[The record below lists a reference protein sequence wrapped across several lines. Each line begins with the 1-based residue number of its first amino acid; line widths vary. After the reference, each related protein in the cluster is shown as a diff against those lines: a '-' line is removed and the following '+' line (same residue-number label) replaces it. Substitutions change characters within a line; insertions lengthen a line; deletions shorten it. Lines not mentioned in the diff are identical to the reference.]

1 MLVNHRYE
9 RGQTLPFWAIGILA
23 FLALLFFTINYANLV
38 RWDIRGQNAA
48 DGAASAGIATDA
60 NMHNELNT
68 ILYAATI
75 DETRMRYLL
84 QGAINT
90 VNDPSGCL
98 SPANCAAIY
107 NKDVAAFNVAVQTYS
122 ALRGQWQQA
131 DNLSKGGLQNNPASA
146 IALIGTNCSIL
157 DCAFTYTTSIDS
169 TNEVVDVV
177 ACKNVPI
184 VAPSIMGLS
193 NLNAFSAIGRSASTL
208 VGIPEAFTPGVTVNA
223 NTGAV
228 YQVDE
233 SPTGA
238 PSGEFGVTYKTLT
251 VNLEWF
257 TAGATHPA
265 AFSGSY
271 GCS

>member
-1 MLVNHRYE
+1 MKHRYQ

-75 DETRMRYLL
+75 DENRMRYLL

-98 SPANCAAIY
+98 SPANCATIY
-107 NKDVAAFNVAVQTYS
+107 NQDVAAFNVAAQAYS
-122 ALRGQWQQA
+122 SLRGQWQQA
-131 DNLSKGGLQNNPASA
+131 DNLSKGGLQNSPTSA

-169 TNEVVDVV
+169 TNEIVDVV
-177 ACKNVPI
+177 ACKNVSI

-193 NLNAFSAIGRSASTL
+193 NLAAFSAVGRSASTL
-208 VGIPEAFTPGVTVNA
+208 IGIPEAFAPGVTMNPK
-223 NTGAV
+223 TGAV

-233 SPTGA
+233 SPAGA
-238 PSGEFGVTYKTLT
+238 SGAEFGVTYKTLT